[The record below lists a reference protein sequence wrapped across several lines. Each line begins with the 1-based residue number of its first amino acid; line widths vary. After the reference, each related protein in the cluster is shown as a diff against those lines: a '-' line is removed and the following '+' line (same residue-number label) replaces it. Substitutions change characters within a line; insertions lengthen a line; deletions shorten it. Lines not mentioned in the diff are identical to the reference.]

1 MAELKI
7 GEVTSRLRGI
17 LKEVR
22 QDSWL
27 TDKFLYHLFRKHAS
41 IVIKRL
47 DEKKSM
53 MAMNSVYETL
63 DYVQMEE
70 CDKIEAGCMGI
81 KSYSTFMRTC
91 TSVPVFTEGKWGP
104 MIRSITSLD
113 GSVIFKLTTHDQYQ
127 AISNSQ
133 SFQYNTTMYAW
144 WLNDRIYTPIK
155 PGKIGYPAIRIEGMF
170 EGDISGFK
178 CDYDD
183 KCKPRQEQS
192 LNVPDWI
199 LAEVEKACLQ
209 ELGVALQIP
218 SDPLHDAQNIM
229 R

>member
-1 MAELKI
+1 MAALVI
-7 GEVTSRLRGI
+7 GEVVSRLRGLI
-17 LKEVR
+17 KEVR

-27 TDKFLYHLFRKHAS
+27 SDKFLYHLFKKHAS
-41 IVIKRL
+41 VVIKRL

-63 DYVQMEE
+63 DYVELEE
-70 CDKIEAGCMGI
+70 CDKVEAGCMGI

-113 GSVIFKLTTHDQYQ
+113 GSVMFKLTTHDQYQ
-127 AISNSQ
+127 VLSNSQ
-133 SFQYNTTMYAW
+133 SFRYNTTKYAW
-144 WLNDRIYTPIK
+144 YLNDRLYLPNVN
-155 PGKIGYPAIRIEGMF
+155 YPAVRIEGMF
-170 EGDISGFK
+170 DGDISRFK
-178 CDYDD
+178 CNYDD

-199 LAEVEKACLQ
+199 LADVEKACLA
-209 ELGVALQIP
+209 ELGFSLQVP
-218 SDPLHDAQNIM
+218 SDPIHDNNNIM